1 MRDEEKPPIGDPPMD
16 DAELRTQLELH
27 HEAAFGWALGCSA
40 ADPDS
45 ARDTLHNAYRKIL
58 DGRARFKGG
67 SSFKTWLFAVIRN
80 TSAEERRLRWLR
92 HLRLGGYA
100 KEHQDAVQTPDRG
113 RTMEKD
119 ESTAALRHALARLP
133 RRQQEILYLVFYHE
147 LTIEASACV
156 MGVSL
161 GSARTHY
168 DRGKKQLGKLL
179 NPSDHFHGR

>member
-1 MRDEEKPPIGDPPMD
+1 MDE
-16 DAELRTQLELH
+16 AELRTQLELH

-40 ADPDS
+40 ADPDG

-80 TSAEERRLRWLR
+80 TAAEERRLRWLR
-92 HLRLGGYA
+92 HLRLGSYA
-100 KEHQDAVQTPDRG
+100 EEQRDVVQSPDRG
-113 RTMEKD
+113 RAMEKG
-119 ESTAALRHALARLP
+119 ESTAALRQALARLP
-133 RRQQEILYLVFYHE
+133 RRQQEILHLVFYQE
-147 LTIEASACV
+147 LTIEAAAGV

-179 NPSDHFHGR
+179 NQSDHSHAR